1 MRNTTTSGFVT
12 VGLCLAAFVLGLGW
26 QPQARA
32 LAPEDE
38 RVFELRMYTV
48 EDGKVDL
55 LSQVFRDNVTKMF
68 AAHGITNVAYFTPQD
83 DPQCTMASA
92 ASTIRAPSFDA
103 SACAWSEDTLIYIL
117 SHPSRAAA
125 TKNWASFVKDSDG
138 LNSFREDYARLG
150 VKVMKIESVFMDA
163 TDYSALK

>member
-1 MRNTTTSGFVT
+1 MKKTTTNGLLTS
-12 VGLCLAAFVLGLGW
+12 GLCLVAFILGLGF
-26 QPQARA
+26 QPRSPAHAQ
-32 LAPEDE
+32 EDE

-83 DPQCTMASA
+83 DPQCTTASA
-92 ASTIRAPSFDA
+92 ASTTRAPAFDE
-103 SACAWSEDTLIYIL
+103 SSCEWSKDTLIYIL
-117 SHPSRAAA
+117 SHPGRATA
-125 TKNWASFVKDSDG
+125 TKNWASFVKDAEG
-138 LNSFREDYARLG
+138 LKSFREDYARLG

-163 TDYSALK
+163 TDYSSLK